1 MLGPS
6 EPHLRISDV
15 QGSASCHG
23 GVGRR
28 LDSQH
33 LVGRIG
39 MPHDIAAMVA
49 FLSSDDGAFVNG
61 ELINVH
67 GGHKA
72 GI

>member
-1 MLGPS
+1 M
-6 EPHLRISDV
+6 
-15 QGSASCHG
+15 ANAN
-23 GVGRR
+23 
-28 LDSQH
+28 

-61 ELINVH
+61 ELINVS
-67 GGHKA
+67 GGQKA